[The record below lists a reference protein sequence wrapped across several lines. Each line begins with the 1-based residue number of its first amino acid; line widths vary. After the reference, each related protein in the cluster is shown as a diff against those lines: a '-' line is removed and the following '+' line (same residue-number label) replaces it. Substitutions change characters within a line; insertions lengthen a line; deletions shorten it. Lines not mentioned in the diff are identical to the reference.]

1 MNTNNDMN
9 DELKDELKDAPFL
22 KNMSRENPFKVPDG
36 YFDSFP
42 TIISEK
48 IAAQNSKPGWI
59 IFLQNVFQPK
69 YVIAMCVFAVVL
81 TSGIFYFIQNP
92 KLNNQE
98 ILFSYDDLNNSNY
111 IEQIDESDLIDV
123 YSSVINSEAYK
134 SNENISDIE
143 NYLIDNHT
151 DNTIIENEL

>member
-1 MNTNNDMN
+1 MNTSENMD
-9 DELKDELKDAPFL
+9 DELKDAPLL
-22 KNMSRENPFKVPDG
+22 KSISRENPFKVPDG

-69 YVIAMCVFAVVL
+69 YVVAMCVFAALL
-81 TSGIFYFIQNP
+81 TSGIFYFNQAP
-92 KLNNQE
+92 KLNSQE
-98 ILFSYDDLNNSNY
+98 ILLSYDDLNNSNY
-111 IEQIDESDLIDV
+111 IEQIDESDLIDA
-123 YSSVINSEAYK
+123 YSSVSNSEVYE
-134 SNENISDIE
+134 SSENNADIE
-143 NYLIDNHT
+143 NYLIDNQT